1 MKTDRCSYAVDL
13 ASDACLFV
21 FLCALACE
29 YTSAH
34 AFECLLECI
43 FPSNLASPL
52 KCVCAYACM
61 SLRVRLLVPMRLR
74 SAFSPR

>member
-1 MKTDRCSYAVDL
+1 MKTDRCSSAVVL
-13 ASDACLFV
+13 ASDACIFV
-21 FLCALACE
+21 PVCALACE

-34 AFECLLECI
+34 AFEFVLECI
-43 FPSNLASPL
+43 FPPNLASPL